1 VPVPD
6 RRRRAALILAVLLA
20 GGAVACASA
29 GGGRVQGDLDAIQQQ
44 LWKMQKDNA
53 ALLDQV
59 TALQN
64 LPAPAA
70 GDDTAIAE
78 TRRRLE
84 AIERDLRAVQARSEE
99 VDLRLAALI
108 AEMRATREAIE
119 TLRRQAA
126 AAAPPPGVY
135 VAPSAGPGGNPPA
148 TTPPYPPPAGL
159 PAPAGAAAL
168 TPGVPEDLYQQAY
181 TDFSRGNFA
190 LALQE
195 AQELLD
201 RHPGHPRTG
210 DALYLIGEIHFGQ
223 QQYPQAVAAFD
234 ALLKSPAAG
243 DRLPAAHLKKG
254 LALLELNR
262 TADAVIQLQHVVTAY
277 PRSEEARVARERLQA
292 LGLKER

>member
-1 VPVPD
+1 MPVPD
-6 RRRRAALILAVLLA
+6 RRRRAALILAILLA
-20 GGAVACASA
+20 GGAAACASA

-53 ALLDQV
+53 LLLDQV

-64 LPAPAA
+64 LPAPA

-108 AEMRATREAIE
+108 AEMRATREVIE
-119 TLRRQAA
+119 TMRRQAA
-126 AAAPPPGVY
+126 AAAPPPGVSY
-135 VAPSAGPGGNPPA
+135 VAPSAGPGGTPPA
-148 TTPPYPPPAGL
+148 ITPPAVL
-159 PAPAGAAAL
+159 PAPAGAAGL